1 MNNSKYH
8 FDIEQNTDEWYEI
21 RRNRITASSAKVLLA
36 SHLTKTGK
44 VASTSLEF
52 APGKFLNQGAITRAK
67 ELAASQLMRERE
79 INSWK
84 LAQFDWGH
92 EFEPDA
98 VVEFEL
104 RTFTKYHQ
112 IGFVSNDRLG
122 CSPDRINY
130 GLKKGLEVKCPQKK
144 NHLNYLLNPDLLYDE
159 YKAQVQ
165 FSLMITG
172 WSDWTIISYH
182 PHFDDDCK
190 LAIYKCKRD
199 DLMINTMKEKSKL
212 VLEYSDL
219 IYNNLKRKMNGSAK
233 K

>member
-1 MNNSKYH
+1 MNSKYH

-21 RRNRITASSAKVLLA
+21 RRNRITASSSKALLA

-44 VASTSLEF
+44 VAATSIEF

-67 ELAASQLMRERE
+67 ELAASKLMRERE

-92 EFEPDA
+92 EYEPEA
-98 VVEFEL
+98 VIEYET
-104 RTFTKYHQ
+104 RTFTKYHP
-112 IGFVSNDRLG
+112 IGFISSNRLG
-122 CSPDRINY
+122 CSPDRINLS
-130 GLKKGLEVKCPQKK
+130 LKKGLEVKCPQKK
-144 NHLNYLLNPDLLYDE
+144 NHLNYLLNPKVLYDE
-159 YKAQVQ
+159 YKGQVQ

-172 WSDWTIISYH
+172 WKEWDLISFH

-190 LAIYKCKRD
+190 LAIYKAERD
-199 DLMINTMKEKSKL
+199 EDMIKIMREKSAL

-219 IYNNLKRKMNGSAK
+219 LYQSIK
-233 K
+233 KKVA